1 MENIFFVKPLG
12 HGRSFR
18 DRLDAL
24 AFVHSINVEEQNQ
37 ASMVEE
43 QQNQESMV
51 DCMADGIQSL
61 LTSLLAAAGHS
72 ESSLASE
79 ALDRTKISACSSH
92 QMTFDEDNRVR
103 QSPLLYAKNLNSGG
117 GLLSI
122 LSAIFE
128 STLIEMSDDADWL
141 VKNTDRSMQAD
152 IVKALMQA
160 DIVKFLEDILSTVQT
175 REQQEQLSRFVA
187 ALEISSAFPQEMLTG
202 AKEKLKT
209 ILKQAG
215 DKTEMTEC
223 DQVASWRGF
232 VRVVESAFGPEHH
245 CLPWARA
252 LKRFAS
258 LPSSSHLSSLERP
271 PSTKW
276 FMHCQVSRRASQ
288 SDDDVLGK
296 KTHNLLCIRNFPKKW
311 KMENEFQ
318 NFPSFSVV
326 LSDSKQ
332 VVRLFSGTPPGIVVS
347 LTDMFF

>member
-128 STLIEMSDDADWL
+128 STLIEMSDDADRL
-141 VKNTDRSMQAD
+141 VKNTDRKLSVSTDMQAD
-152 IVKALMQA
+152 IVK
-160 DIVKFLEDILSTVQT
+160 VLEDILSTVQT

-209 ILKQAG
+209 IR

>member
-1 MENIFFVKPLG
+1 MENIFFVTPL
-12 HGRSFR
+12 
-18 DRLDAL
+18 AY
-24 AFVHSINVEEQNQ
+24 VHPINVEEQNQ

-209 ILKQAG
+209 IR